1 MEHRDLNL
9 NFIYSY
15 LILKSELLTKID
27 PPILWKKIPWQEPPV
42 SQR

>member
-15 LILKSELLTKID
+15 LILKSEHSPQIILRGLYID
-27 PPILWKKIPWQEPPV
+27 L
-42 SQR
+42 